1 MANPAVNINHSFVSG
16 KADGADP
23 TLVQPSKWNA
33 AEIFSNAVA
42 NKNIPAADS
51 GSATGASWQPSGV
64 VFNVVA
70 LTPGVTVALD
80 ATLGA
85 YYTLVA
91 GQNFTLSNPTG
102 ALHGQRFIVRIKQ
115 DGTGSRILTLD
126 TKFRLG
132 TDIPT
137 VVLSTAASKTD
148 YLGFIY
154 DSVDDKFDIV
164 AFTKGF

>member
-1 MANPAVNINHSFVSG
+1 MANPAVNINHTFVSG

-33 AEIFSNAVA
+33 AEAWSQGSNNNVP
-42 NKNIPAADS
+42 IRDS
-51 GSATGASWQPSGV
+51 GSVTGASWVPSGLA
-64 VFNVVA
+64 FNVVA
-70 LTPGVTVALD
+70 LTPGATVALD

-85 YYTLVA
+85 YYTLVPA
-91 GQNFTLSNPTG
+91 QNFTLSNPTG

-115 DGTGSRILTLD
+115 DGTGSRVITLD

-132 TDIPT
+132 TDIT
-137 VVLSTAASKTD
+137 NVTLSTGANKTD
-148 YLGFIY
+148 YIGFIY
-154 DSVDDKFDIV
+154 DSVDDKFDII